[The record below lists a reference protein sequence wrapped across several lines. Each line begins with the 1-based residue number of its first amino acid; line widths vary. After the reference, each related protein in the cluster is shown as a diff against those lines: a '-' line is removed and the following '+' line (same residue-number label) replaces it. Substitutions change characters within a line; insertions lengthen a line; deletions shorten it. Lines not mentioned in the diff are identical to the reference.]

1 MCLSLCSVS
10 VYTCICV
17 CVCCECIH
25 VCVCVWCVLPTG
37 PTTDPTGPMG
47 RAPPSPPLTP
57 CSALTALFSASPRQ
71 QQRRDLS
78 PWLRRGGQEHGPE
91 CQALAGPARCSHAGE
106 VGPPSSPR
114 GPRRMEPAG
123 FRRRHC
129 HPRGLLA
136 PRPSGQPQGPGGLC
150 PVSPPAW
157 ALSCLTRPALLAPW
171 HEVSFPGGP
180 PSPASSLSG

>member
-1 MCLSLCSVS
+1 MLLHGETFSIKQ
-10 VYTCICV
+10 T
-17 CVCCECIH
+17 
-25 VCVCVWCVLPTG
+25 VLLLLLLLLIIIISIKYNLMMLPWI
-37 PTTDPTGPMG
+37 PQQ
-47 RAPPSPPLTP
+47 L
-57 CSALTALFSASPRQ
+57 LTALFSASPRQ

-129 HPRGLLA
+129 HPRALLA

-180 PSPASSLSG
+180 PSPASPLPG

>member
-25 VCVCVWCVLPTG
+25 VCVCVWCVLPTW

-57 CSALTALFSASPRQ
+57 CSALFSASPRQ

-180 PSPASSLSG
+180 PSPASPLPG